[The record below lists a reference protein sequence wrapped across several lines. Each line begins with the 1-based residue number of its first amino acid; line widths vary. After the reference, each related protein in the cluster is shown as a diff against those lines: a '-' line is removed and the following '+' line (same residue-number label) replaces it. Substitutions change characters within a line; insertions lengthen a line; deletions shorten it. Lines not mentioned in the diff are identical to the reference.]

1 MTISSSMTS
10 VVNTFGIISNLKARP
25 QWASFLFVRVF
36 VPVLVL
42 GLLVGLSACDS
53 GPGAESKTKPSEF
66 VIAGSGLGTTY
77 HIKLLLPVT
86 SEQPFPKHTLQ
97 DQIDA
102 VISQLDRSM
111 STYKPDS
118 ELNQLNRHPVGQP
131 FAVSPELLEVLLL
144 ARQIHTVTDGAF
156 DPTVGPLVDLW
167 GFGPNITD
175 DRVPTEAEITALS
188 ARVGFDSIDIDRAG
202 AAVSKTADVALD
214 LSAIAKGYVVDRL
227 AELLLELGV
236 DNFMVEVGGEL
247 RLSGSNASG
256 KPWKIAVEVPALAQ
270 GNIQRVLSL
279 TDTGLATSGD
289 YRNYFEREGVRYS
302 HTIDPRNGYPITHNL
317 ASVTVLAST
326 AAEADAF
333 ATGFMVLGEA
343 ETLRIAEAQG
353 LPVFLLV
360 KDADG
365 FKEYYTS
372 NFKPYLSGDS
382 SGDKGDA
389 ADKGGSD

>member
-53 GPGAESKTKPSEF
+53 RPGAESKTQPSEF
-66 VIAGSGLGTTY
+66 VLAGSGLGTTY
-77 HIKLLLPVT
+77 HIKILLPAA
-86 SEQPFPKHTLQ
+86 SEQPFSKHTLQ
-97 DQIDA
+97 DQVDA

-131 FAVSPELLEVLLL
+131 FAVSADLLEVLLL
-144 ARQIHTVTDGAF
+144 AEQIYTVTDGAF

-167 GFGPNITD
+167 GFGPKITG
-175 DRVPTEAEITALS
+175 DRMPTEAEITVLS
-188 ARVGFDSIDIDRAG
+188 ARVGFDAIDIDRAG

-270 GNIQRVLSL
+270 GNIQRVLLL

-333 ATGFMVLGEA
+333 ATGFMVLGKA
-343 ETLRIAEAQG
+343 ETLRIAEVQG
-353 LPVFLLV
+353 LSVFLLV

-382 SGDKGDA
+382 NGDKGDA

>member
-1 MTISSSMTS
+1 MTS
-10 VVNTFGIISNLKARP
+10 VVNTSGIMSNLKARP

-42 GLLVGLSACDS
+42 GLLFGLSACDS

-77 HIKLLLPVT
+77 HIKLLLPAEQ
-86 SEQPFPKHTLQ
+86 EQPFPKDTLQ
-97 DQIDA
+97 DQIDT
-102 VISQLDRSM
+102 VIDQLDRSM

-144 ARQIHTVTDGAF
+144 ARQIYTVSDGAF

-188 ARVGFDSIDIDRAG
+188 ARVGFDAIDIDRAG

-256 KPWKIAVEVPALAQ
+256 QRWKIAVEVPALVQ
-270 GNIQRVLSL
+270 GNIQRVLLL

-289 YRNYFEREGVRYS
+289 YRNYFERDGVRYS

-333 ATGFMVLGEA
+333 ATGFMVLGKA

-382 SGDKGDA
+382 SGDKGDG

>member
-1 MTISSSMTS
+1 MTS
-10 VVNTFGIISNLKARP
+10 VVNIFGIISNLKARP

-36 VPVLVL
+36 VPVLML
-42 GLLVGLSACDS
+42 GLLFGLSACDS
-53 GPGAESKTKPSEF
+53 GPGAESKAKPSGF

-77 HIKLLLPVT
+77 HIKLLLPAA
-86 SEQPFPKHTLQ
+86 SEQPFPKNTLQ
-97 DQIDA
+97 DQVDA
-102 VISQLDRSM
+102 VIDQLDRSM

-118 ELNQLNRHPVGQP
+118 ELNQLNRHPVGQS
-131 FAVSPELLEVLLL
+131 FAASPELLEVLLL
-144 ARQIHTVTDGAF
+144 ARQIYTVTDGAF

-167 GFGPNITD
+167 GFGPNITN
-175 DRVPTEAEITALS
+175 DRVPAEAEITVLS

-256 KPWKIAVEVPALAQ
+256 QPWKIAVEVPALVQ
-270 GNIQRVLSL
+270 GNIQRVLLL
-279 TDTGLATSGD
+279 TGTGLATSGD

-333 ATGFMVLGEA
+333 ATGFMVLGKA

-382 SGDKGDA
+382 SGDKGD
-389 ADKGGSD
+389 GGSD

>member
-1 MTISSSMTS
+1 MTS
-10 VVNTFGIISNLKARP
+10 VVNTSGIMSNLKARP
-25 QWASFLFVRVF
+25 QWASFLLVRVF

-42 GLLVGLSACDS
+42 GLLFGLSACDS
-53 GPGAESKTKPSEF
+53 RPGAEPKTQPSEF
-66 VIAGSGLGTTY
+66 VLAGSGLGTTY
-77 HIKLLLPVT
+77 HIKMLLPAA
-86 SEQPFPKHTLQ
+86 SEPPFPRDTLQ
-97 DQIDA
+97 DQIGA
-102 VISQLDRSM
+102 VIDQLDRSM

-144 ARQIHTVTDGAF
+144 ARQIYTVSDGAF

-188 ARVGFDSIDIDRAG
+188 ARVGFDAIVIDSSG
-202 AAVSKTADVALD
+202 ATGATISKTADVALD

-270 GNIQRVLSL
+270 GNIQRVLLL

-333 ATGFMVLGEA
+333 ATGFMVLGKA

-382 SGDKGDA
+382 SGDKGS
-389 ADKGGSD
+389 GGSD

>member
-1 MTISSSMTS
+1 MTS
-10 VVNTFGIISNLKARP
+10 VVNTSGIMNNLKARP

-42 GLLVGLSACDS
+42 GLLAGLSACDS
-53 GPGAESKTKPSEF
+53 RPGAESKTQPSEF
-66 VIAGSGLGTTY
+66 VLAGSGLGTTY
-77 HIKLLLPVT
+77 HIKMLLPAAP
-86 SEQPFPKHTLQ
+86 EPPFPRDTLQ
-97 DQIDA
+97 DQIGA
-102 VISQLDRSM
+102 VIDQLDRSM

-144 ARQIHTVTDGAF
+144 ARQIYTVSDGAF

-188 ARVGFDSIDIDRAG
+188 ARVGFDAIDIDIDRAG

-256 KPWKIAVEVPALAQ
+256 QRWKIAVEVPALVQ
-270 GNIQRVLSL
+270 GNIQRVLLL

-289 YRNYFEREGVRYS
+289 YRNYFERDGVRYS

-389 ADKGGSD
+389 ADKGGRD